1 MTSAR
6 LKNFGKINRDKAIS
20 FTWDN
25 KKYFGYEGDTLA
37 SALLANDI
45 KIIGRSFKYHRPR
58 GIMSC
63 GVEESGAVVTIGSES
78 KTDPNVRA
86 TTQELYSKLVAKGQN
101 AFPNVNFDLG
111 GINNY
116 LSRFFAAGFY
126 YKTFMGL
133 PPFEWGKGTGIWM
146 FFEKIIRKAAG
157 MGTASREPDPDNY
170 EHAHDFCDVIVI
182 GSGPAGVAAALEIVN
197 KKVNV
202 ILVEQDSLVGGDNLS
217 EKNFDSKSIYN
228 QLKNSGIKVMT
239 RTTAFGV
246 YDNTVVGALERV
258 TDHLSSPNEK
268 LPRQR
273 FWTIRARHII
283 LASGAIERHVAFNNN
298 DIPGVMTV
306 NASKHYLHRYGIITG
321 KKIVIATNNDSVYET
336 AKELYEAGSKVTII
350 DSRKKINIEL
360 PKGIQHYLNT
370 VPFNINGKK
379 NIESL
384 DVCQSSDSTKKN
396 TIICDQVL
404 ISGGWSPIVNLVSHR
419 GIKPIWNE
427 DNLCFIPGEIKE
439 NITVVGSARG
449 IWNLN
454 DCKNSGIAGANE
466 TLNKFGIHKKE
477 ITFPKVGGWVNPI
490 EPLFEVKSKNFPSK
504 SFVDFQHDV
513 TVDDVRL
520 AHREGFISVEHL
532 KRYTTLGMA
541 NDQGKMGNIIG
552 LSLMAELLEKTIPEV
567 GTTVFRPPYTSIA
580 IGALTGRNVGKHFRP
595 LRVTPMH
602 QWNID
607 HGAKMIEVGL
617 YQRPWYYPQ
626 SNETLSESYIRETT
640 IVRKTVGLCDVTSLG
655 KIAIQGPDATEL
667 INRVYTNP
675 FAKLPI
681 GKARYGIMLRDDGI
695 VMDDGTSWRL
705 GENEYFMTTS
715 TAAAAKVMSF
725 LEELLQ
731 TRWTDL
737 KVNVTSVSE
746 QWAGVAIA
754 GPKSR
759 EVLNECVLDP
769 NEITNDNLPFM
780 GVLAT
785 KLKDGTPCRVV
796 RISFSGELAFEMYIE
811 SDYAHGMMDLLWEST
826 QKHDGCLY
834 GLEALGALRVE
845 KGHVTAA
852 ELDGRVTIDDAGLGK
867 MALTKES
874 YIGSA
879 MRKRGALSE
888 DDRETLVGFFPAN
901 QSDTFNAGTIVCEKN
916 QITGQGIGRITSVT
930 HSPELGHW
938 IGIGF
943 VKGGL
948 EKWKDTNLIGADPV
962 RNKQMELKVVSPY
975 MIDPEGKRMY
985 A

>member
-306 NASKHYLHRYGIITG
+306 NASKHYLNRYGIITG

-336 AKELYEAGSKVTII
+336 AKQLYEAGSKVTII
-350 DSRKKINIEL
+350 DSRKKINIESW
-360 PKGIQHYLNT
+360 
-370 VPFNINGKK
+370 F
-379 NIESL
+379 
-384 DVCQSSDSTKKN
+384 
-396 TIICDQVL
+396 
-404 ISGGWSPIVNLVSHR
+404 
-419 GIKPIWNE
+419 
-427 DNLCFIPGEIKE
+427 
-439 NITVVGSARG
+439 
-449 IWNLN
+449 
-454 DCKNSGIAGANE
+454 
-466 TLNKFGIHKKE
+466 
-477 ITFPKVGGWVNPI
+477 
-490 EPLFEVKSKNFPSK
+490 KSCS
-504 SFVDFQHDV
+504 
-513 TVDDVRL
+513 
-520 AHREGFISVEHL
+520 
-532 KRYTTLGMA
+532 
-541 NDQGKMGNIIG
+541 
-552 LSLMAELLEKTIPEV
+552 
-567 GTTVFRPPYTSIA
+567 
-580 IGALTGRNVGKHFRP
+580 
-595 LRVTPMH
+595 
-602 QWNID
+602 
-607 HGAKMIEVGL
+607 
-617 YQRPWYYPQ
+617 
-626 SNETLSESYIRETT
+626 
-640 IVRKTVGLCDVTSLG
+640 
-655 KIAIQGPDATEL
+655 
-667 INRVYTNP
+667 
-675 FAKLPI
+675 
-681 GKARYGIMLRDDGI
+681 
-695 VMDDGTSWRL
+695 
-705 GENEYFMTTS
+705 
-715 TAAAAKVMSF
+715 
-725 LEELLQ
+725 
-731 TRWTDL
+731 
-737 KVNVTSVSE
+737 
-746 QWAGVAIA
+746 
-754 GPKSR
+754 
-759 EVLNECVLDP
+759 
-769 NEITNDNLPFM
+769 
-780 GVLAT
+780 
-785 KLKDGTPCRVV
+785 
-796 RISFSGELAFEMYIE
+796 
-811 SDYAHGMMDLLWEST
+811 
-826 QKHDGCLY
+826 
-834 GLEALGALRVE
+834 
-845 KGHVTAA
+845 
-852 ELDGRVTIDDAGLGK
+852 
-867 MALTKES
+867 
-874 YIGSA
+874 
-879 MRKRGALSE
+879 
-888 DDRETLVGFFPAN
+888 
-901 QSDTFNAGTIVCEKN
+901 
-916 QITGQGIGRITSVT
+916 
-930 HSPELGHW
+930 
-938 IGIGF
+938 
-943 VKGGL
+943 
-948 EKWKDTNLIGADPV
+948 
-962 RNKQMELKVVSPY
+962 
-975 MIDPEGKRMY
+975 
-985 A
+985 